1 MSEALDTAAD
11 DDVVHHLAEPVDPML
26 SQWVRF
32 RDQFAEAMGDG
43 FWTVEDLEQKI
54 AHKRAFFF
62 PGKSAAIVSEI
73 SRYPG
78 GELVMQF
85 LWAVGDIAEL
95 VTMAPGIEAIA
106 RMQGCTS
113 MLVEGR
119 KAWERVLAPQGYKPW
134 SITLH
139 KAL

>member
-1 MSEALDTAAD
+1 MTDALIIETDDETVHRLAQPAD
-11 DDVVHHLAEPVDPML
+11 PLLV
-26 SQWVRF
+26 QWAKF

-43 FWTVEDLEQKI
+43 FWTIEDLEQKI

-62 PGKSAAIVSEI
+62 PGKSAAIVSQVET
-73 SRYPG
+73 YPG

-85 LWAVGDIAEL
+85 MWGVGDLPEIL
-95 VTMAPGIEAIA
+95 TMIPGIEAIA

-119 KAWERVLAPQGYKPW
+119 KAWERVLKPLGYAPW
-134 SITLH
+134 SVTLR